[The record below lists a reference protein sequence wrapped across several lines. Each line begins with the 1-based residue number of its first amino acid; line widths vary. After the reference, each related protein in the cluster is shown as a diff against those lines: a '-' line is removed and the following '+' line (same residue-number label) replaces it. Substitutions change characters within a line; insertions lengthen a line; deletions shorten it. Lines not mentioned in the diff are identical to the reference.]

1 MEDRDLPTNRRWMKE
16 DTKCFKCIH
25 AEMDQRH
32 LLNCKYI
39 CGKCEIV
46 TYIPDYDDI
55 HNGIIEQMLYI
66 ARNI

>member
-1 MEDRDLPTNRRWMKE
+1 MKE